1 MRRRPRNPAALIAV
15 LIAVAVS
22 IWYGGQAIPPDRPVP
37 PHESIRAEIPAD
49 ERPQLEATLRLIEQG
64 GPFPYRQDGTVF
76 QNRERRLPEKPRGY
90 YREYTVRTPGAKNRG
105 ARRVVTGAEGER
117 WYTRDHYRTFIRLD
131 NEGHASRTD

>member
-15 LIAVAVS
+15 LIAVAITTWWQRS
-22 IWYGGQAIPPDRPVP
+22 DDRPRTSSP
-37 PHESIRAEIPAD
+37 PAASVESIRSDIPAG

-90 YREYTVRTPGAKNRG
+90 YREYTVPTPGAKNRG
-105 ARRVVTGAEGER
+105 ARRVVQGRRGET
-117 WYTRDHYRTFIRLD
+117 WYTHDHYKTFVRIDR
-131 NEGHASRTD
+131 